1 MKAKTSRSKANT
13 AEGRAGGK
21 MAFMASNIPVRKLLT
36 FSLFTLLTVRRWR
49 EYEDVEVP
57 TKLYFHPAPVCY
69 PAPVTLDIVQTTIY

>member
-1 MKAKTSRSKANT
+1 MKAKTPRSKANT

-36 FSLFTLLTVRRWR
+36 FSLLTLLTVRRCRR

-57 TKLYFHPAPVCY
+57 TKL
-69 PAPVTLDIVQTTIY
+69 